1 MQYLNL
7 VKMSAQQ
14 GIDKEEWKKKI
25 MEALTQVYDPEIPV
39 DIVNLGLIY
48 ELKISDEGD
57 VYIRLGLTAPGCPV
71 VDDLIY
77 TVEQVIKETVPA
89 KSVEVDIDLETPWT
103 PLKMT
108 PEGRQKFKQIYG
120 YDIVEMWVQTYGLP
134 EDQQDQK
141 A

>member
-1 MQYLNL
+1 MVEVN
-7 VKMSAQQ
+7 
-14 GIDKEEWKKKI
+14 KEEWKKKI

-57 VYIRLGLTAPGCPV
+57 VYIKLGLTAPGCPV

-89 KSVEVDIDLETPWT
+89 KSVEVDIDLETVWT

-108 PEGRQKFKQIYG
+108 PEGREKFKKLYG

-134 EDQQDQK
+134 TEDTQQQEQK

>member
-1 MQYLNL
+1 
-7 VKMSAQQ
+7 MSTQQ
-14 GIDKEEWKKKI
+14 EKVDKEEWKKKI
-25 MEALTQVYDPEIPV
+25 MEALKDVYDPEIPV

-48 ELKISDEGD
+48 DLKIDDEGN
-57 VYIRLGLTAPGCPV
+57 VYLRLGLTAPGCPV

-89 KSVEVDIDLETPWT
+89 KSVEVDIDLDTQWT

-108 PEGRQKFKQIYG
+108 PEGREKFKQLYG

-134 EDQQDQK
+134 TDEQK
-141 A
+141 

>member
-1 MQYLNL
+1 MVEVN
-7 VKMSAQQ
+7 
-14 GIDKEEWKKKI
+14 KEEWKKKI

-57 VYIRLGLTAPGCPV
+57 VYVKLGLTAPGCPV

-89 KSVEVDIDLETPWT
+89 KSVEVDIDLETVWS

-108 PEGRQKFKQIYG
+108 PEGREKFKKLYG

-134 EDQQDQK
+134 TEDTQQQEQK

>member
-1 MQYLNL
+1 MVEVN
-7 VKMSAQQ
+7 
-14 GIDKEEWKKKI
+14 KEEWKKKI

-48 ELKISDEGD
+48 ELKISDEGE
-57 VYIRLGLTAPGCPV
+57 VYIKLGLTAPGCPV

-89 KSVEVDIDLETPWT
+89 KSVEVDIDLETVWS

-108 PEGRQKFKQIYG
+108 PEGREKFKKLYG

-134 EDQQDQK
+134 TEDTQQQEQK

>member
-1 MQYLNL
+1 MVEVN
-7 VKMSAQQ
+7 
-14 GIDKEEWKKKI
+14 KEEWKKKI

-57 VYIRLGLTAPGCPV
+57 VYIKLGLTAPGCPV

-103 PLKMT
+103 PLRMT
-108 PEGRQKFKQIYG
+108 PEGREKFKKLYG

-134 EDQQDQK
+134 TEDTQQQQQK

>member
-1 MQYLNL
+1 M

-14 GIDKEEWKKKI
+14 NINKEEWKKKI

-48 ELKISDEGD
+48 ELRISDEGD
-57 VYIRLGLTAPGCPV
+57 VYVRMGLTAPGCPV

-77 TVEQVIKETVPA
+77 TVEQVVRETVPA
-89 KSVEVDIDLETPWT
+89 KSVDVDIDLDTPWN

-108 PEGRQKFKQIYG
+108 PEGREKFKQLYG

>member
-1 MQYLNL
+1 MVEVN
-7 VKMSAQQ
+7 
-14 GIDKEEWKKKI
+14 KEEWKKKI

-57 VYIRLGLTAPGCPV
+57 VYIKLGLTAPGCPV

-89 KSVEVDIDLETPWT
+89 KSVEVDIDLETVWS

-108 PEGRQKFKQIYG
+108 PEGREKFKKLYG

-134 EDQQDQK
+134 TEDTQQQEQK